1 METHMTK
8 HSRKVLLALAVV
20 YLAIPQ
26 VSAAQGLQAVPVSSQ
41 VPALRMP
48 TVMVSA
54 GFGSANDPRGAE
66 ESNLKPMQMFS
77 VQFLPTRH
85 FAMEAE
91 FGRWETVWDRRLPN
105 PISFAGGQAISG
117 ERVLSGAIEGW
128 SAGMN
133 LLYRTEPRRVSAFV
147 GGGSF
152 FGSERYAENQRVE
165 GCVPQA
171 AIRDPCPPTYES
183 DSQDSAWR
191 FQAVTGADVQVAGPL
206 RAYGSVQFTTM
217 GHAYFRW
224 SGGVRV
230 VAVSRSAAPR
240 AAGRE
245 PVAPS
250 DVPSADRQAELRGKQ
265 VRVTFADGARTQMRF
280 VAIDGVALTA
290 EGRGQ
295 NDTYSLDR
303 IATVETVHHTARRAA
318 IIGAIA
324 GFVGGYLW
332 SCGGGD
338 EEDCWPEIGAL
349 FAGISAGTGAL
360 IGAGYDA
367 ATSSRHVI
375 YAGARNRSASLMPL
389 ITQRGG
395 GVGVAVS
402 F

>member
-1 METHMTK
+1 MLRIDA
-8 HSRKVLLALAVV
+8 SVLTAVMMGSVFLAN
-20 YLAIPQ
+20 PSQ
-26 VSAAQGLQAVPVSSQ
+26 AQGLQPIPVSSQ

-48 TVMVSA
+48 TVMVSV

-66 ESNLKPMQMFS
+66 ETNLKPMQTFS

-85 FAMEAE
+85 FVMEAE
-91 FGRWETVWDRRLPN
+91 FGRWETAWDRRLPN
-105 PISFAGGQAISG
+105 SIYFPGGQTVSG
-117 ERVLSGAIEGW
+117 ERVLSGAIEAW

-152 FGSERYAENQRVE
+152 FGSERYAYNDRVE
-165 GCVPQA
+165 GCVPQT
-171 AIRDPCPPTYES
+171 AIRDWCGLSSEGEDQNT
-183 DSQDSAWR
+183 AWR

-217 GHAYFRW
+217 DHAYLRW

-230 VAVSRSAAPR
+230 VAASRSGAPR
-240 AAGRE
+240 EARRGL
-245 PVAPS
+245 VVPS
-250 DVPSADRQAELRGKQ
+250 SVPSAQHQADLRGRQ
-265 VRVTFADGARTQMRF
+265 IRVTFVDGVRTQMRF
-280 VAIDGVALTA
+280 VSIDAAGLTA
-290 EGRGQ
+290 EKSGHNER
-295 NDTYSLDR
+295 YSLDR
-303 IATVETVHHTARRAA
+303 LATVETVHHTARRAA

-324 GFVGGYLW
+324 GFVGGYVG

-349 FAGISAGTGAL
+349 FAGIGAGSGAL
-360 IGAGYDA
+360 IGAAYDA
-367 ATSSRHVI
+367 AKASRHVI
-375 YAGARNRSASLMPL
+375 YAGGPNRGASLMPL

-395 GVGVAVS
+395 GVGVAVR